1 MHQITQLQR
10 KVNSVAKSC
19 VTPEQKAS
27 ARRFYHLYKA
37 VLKRYNEDFGYQV
50 KVDMIMLTL
59 ISLII
64 AMGAGLTVL
73 YLFSKAVT
81 D

>member
-1 MHQITQLQR
+1 MHHITQLQR

-37 VLKRYNEDFGYQV
+37 KLKLYNEDFGYRV
-50 KVDMIMLTL
+50 KVDMMMAAF

>member
-1 MHQITQLQR
+1 MHHITQLQR

-27 ARRFYHLYKA
+27 ARRFYQLYKA
-37 VLKRYNEDFGYQV
+37 KLKRYNEDFGYQV
-50 KVDMIMLTL
+50 KVDMLMLTV

-64 AMGAGLTVL
+64 AMGAGVTVL

>member
-1 MHQITQLQR
+1 MHHITQLQR

-27 ARRFYHLYKA
+27 ARRFYQLYKA
-37 VLKRYNEDFGYQV
+37 KLKRYNEDFGYQT
-50 KVDMIMLTL
+50 KVDSILL
-59 ISLII
+59 IIISLVI
-64 AMGAGLTVL
+64 MSGLATVVMML
-73 YLFSKAVT
+73 LGKIFN

>member
-37 VLKRYNEDFGYQV
+37 KLKLYNEDFGYQV
-50 KVDMIMLTL
+50 KVDMLMAAF

-64 AMGAGLTVL
+64 ALGAGVTVL

>member
-37 VLKRYNEDFGYQV
+37 VLKRYNEDFGYRV
-50 KVDMIMLTL
+50 KVDMLMLTV

-64 AMGAGLTVL
+64 ALGAGVTVL

>member
-10 KVNSVAKSC
+10 KVNSVGKSC

-37 VLKRYNEDFGYQV
+37 KLKLYNEDFGYQV
-50 KVDMIMLTL
+50 KVDMLMLTV

-64 AMGAGLTVL
+64 ALGAGVTVL